1 MVGREKT
8 KEATLTIGADDLL
21 RYAIDHGMLDLS
33 HMREQI
39 EMNKRKEILEKHPYA
54 VWHNRKEDRWYTDVP
69 SLDSKTGKKRIK
81 RKDRSDL
88 DQDIINYTL
97 QYEED
102 KNNGGIKKCTL
113 KELFFEFMNYKR
125 DEVSSGTIRRMMA
138 DWKKFYEPHEE
149 LISKQFTDITKIDV
163 DKFFN
168 SIMDEYALKRK
179 AFSNMCGILK
189 QTFEY
194 AIDAEY
200 TEKTPYRN
208 KVRKKKFTA
217 DRKPNSET
225 QVYSSS
231 EQAAF
236 IEEMERRLRNNP
248 SNTSCLAILL
258 DFEIGT
264 RKGEILAL
272 AESDIENGR
281 IHVHRQL
288 IEEFDTSDLDNIVS
302 LGFRVVEYTKSEDGD
317 RWIPLTSRAMELIQ
331 RTLETNKRYGYGYK
345 DFLFVKN
352 GSILT
357 PDALDAQ
364 VKRGCEYIGI
374 PVKTMHKI
382 RKTFASRVYHGC
394 HNISAAKD
402 VLGHADETTTLRY
415 YIYDTED
422 HEERDRL
429 IRKALG
435 DGEGTQGTKRDLT
448 IIRFPGKEKRLKTQ

>member
-8 KEATLTIGADDLL
+8 KEITLTIGADDLL
-21 RYAIDHGMLDLS
+21 RYAVDHGMLDLS
-33 HMREQI
+33 HMREQV
-39 EMNKRKEILEKHPYA
+39 EMNKRREILEKHPYA

-69 SLDSKTGKKRIK
+69 SFDSKTGKKRIK
-81 RKDRSDL
+81 RKDKSDL
-88 DQDIINYTL
+88 EQDIINYTL
-97 QYEED
+97 QFEED
-102 KNNGGIKKCTL
+102 KNNSGIKKCTL
-113 KELFFEFMNYKR
+113 KELFYEFMNYKR

-168 SIMDEYALKRK
+168 SIMDECALKRK

-208 KVRKKKFTA
+208 KVSKKKFTA
-217 DRKPNSET
+217 DRKAPSEE
-225 QVYSSS
+225 QVYNSK
-231 EQAAF
+231 EEEMF
-236 IEEMERRLRNNP
+236 ITEMERRLQNNP
-248 SNTSCLAILL
+248 SNTSCLAIML
-258 DFEIGT
+258 DFELGT

-272 AESDIENGR
+272 SKSDIENDR

-302 LGFRVVEYTKSEDGD
+302 LGFRIVEYTKSEEGD
-317 RWIPLTSRAMELIQ
+317 RWIPLTRRAKELIR
-331 RTLETNKRYGYGYK
+331 RTVETNQKYGFGYK
-345 DFLFVKN
+345 DFLFVRK

-364 VKRGCEYIGI
+364 VKRGCECIGI
-374 PVKTMHKI
+374 QVKTMHKI
-382 RKTFASRVYHGC
+382 RKTYASKVYQGS
-394 HNISAAKD
+394 HNITAVKD
-402 VLGHADETTTLRY
+402 VLGHADETTTLRH
-415 YIYDTED
+415 YIYNTVAQ
-422 HEERDRL
+422 EETDDI

-435 DGEGTQGTKRDLT
+435 DTEGTQGTKRDLT

>member
-1 MVGREKT
+1 MKGERGT
-8 KEATLTIGADDLL
+8 KELSITPEDLL
-21 RYAIDHGMLDLS
+21 QYAVEHDMLNVAQ
-33 HMREQI
+33 MRMQL
-39 EMNKRKEILEKHPYA
+39 EMDKRRELLERHPYA
-54 VWHNRKEDRWYTDVP
+54 VWHNEKEDRWYTDVP
-69 SLDSKTGKKRIK
+69 VFDSKTGKKRVK
-81 RKDRSDL
+81 RKDRHDL
-88 DQDIINYTL
+88 DLDIIEYTL
-97 QYEED
+97 QFEEEK
-102 KNNGGIKKCTL
+102 KNCGIRKCTL
-113 KELFFEFMNYKR
+113 RELFFEFMDYKR
-125 DEVSSGTIRRMMA
+125 DEVGSGTIRRMMA

-149 LISKQFTDITKIDV
+149 LVSRQFTDITRIDV
-163 DKFFN
+163 DRFFN
-168 SIMDEYALKRK
+168 AIVDEHKLKKK
-179 AFSNMCGILK
+179 AFYNVCGILK
-189 QTFEY
+189 QVYQY

-200 TEKTPYRN
+200 TDKTPYRN
-208 KVRKKKFTA
+208 RVSRKKFTP
-217 DRKPNSET
+217 DRKPSSET

-231 EQAAF
+231 EQTAF

-288 IEEFDTSDLDNIVS
+288 VEEFDTSDLDNIVS

-317 RWIPLTSRAMELIQ
+317 RWIPLTGRAMELIQ
-331 RTLETNKRYGYGYK
+331 RTLEANKRYGYGCR

-382 RKTFASRVYHGC
+382 RKTYASHVYHGC
-394 HNISAAKD
+394 HNISAVKD
-402 VLGHADETTTLRY
+402 VLGHADETTTLRH

-435 DGEGTQGTKRDLT
+435 DGEGVRGTKRDFE
-448 IIRFPGKEKRLKTQ
+448 IIPFPSKEKRLKTR